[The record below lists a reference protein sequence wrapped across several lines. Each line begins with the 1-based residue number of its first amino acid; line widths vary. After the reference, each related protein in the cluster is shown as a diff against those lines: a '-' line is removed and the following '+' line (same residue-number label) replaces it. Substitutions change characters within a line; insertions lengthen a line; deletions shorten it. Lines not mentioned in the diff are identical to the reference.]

1 MVKISAS
8 KTHSIGFQVQLEF
21 QLTQHV
27 RDEQLMRSLIKYL
40 DCGNIY
46 QKEQVFD
53 FRVRKFQDIVNK
65 IIPFFKN
72 YPIVGVKALDFAYFC
87 RVAEMMKN
95 KAPPSFNS
103 PPGFNLGRSKG
114 NKKHQSRDEQR
125 K

>member
-46 QKEQVFD
+46 KKEQVFY

-87 RVAEMMKN
+87 RVTEMMKN
-95 KAPPSFNS
+95 KAHLTQEGLKEIKNIKA
-103 PPGFNLGRSKG
+103 GMNKGSKI
-114 NKKHQSRDEQR
+114 
-125 K
+125 

>member
-1 MVKISAS
+1 M
-8 KTHSIGFQVQLEF
+8 
-21 QLTQHV
+21 
-27 RDEQLMRSLIKYL
+27 

-87 RVAEMMKN
+87 RVTEIMKN
-95 KAPPSFNS
+95 KAHLTQEGIKEIKKITAGMNK
-103 PPGFNLGRSKG
+103 GSKI
-114 NKKHQSRDEQR
+114 SCEEPE
-125 K
+125 